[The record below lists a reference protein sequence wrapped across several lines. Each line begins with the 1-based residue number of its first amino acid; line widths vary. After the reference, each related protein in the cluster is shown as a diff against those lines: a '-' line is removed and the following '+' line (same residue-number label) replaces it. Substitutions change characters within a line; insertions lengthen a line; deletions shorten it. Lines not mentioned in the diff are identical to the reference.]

1 MCVGVRAC
9 VRHSSKAE
17 QWCSTLGGIEF
28 ESVTT
33 AGWTHRGIW
42 PEHHE
47 ACVEEHGQPDIDNGA
62 KRRVT
67 IESGLGGAMVMGE
80 QDEGIEK
87 LKKIG
92 A

>member
-1 MCVGVRAC
+1 VS
-9 VRHSSKAE
+9 HSSKAE
-17 QWCSTLGGIEF
+17 QWCSTLGGIEL

-33 AGWTHRGIW
+33 AGWTHRGIG

-67 IESGLGGAMVMGE
+67 SERGLGGAMVMGE